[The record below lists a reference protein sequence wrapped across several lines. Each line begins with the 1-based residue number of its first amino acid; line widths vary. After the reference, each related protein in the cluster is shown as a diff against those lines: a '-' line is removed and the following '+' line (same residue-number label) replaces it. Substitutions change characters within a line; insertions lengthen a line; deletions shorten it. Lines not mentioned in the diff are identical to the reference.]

1 VSCKS
6 VGGLAQAK
14 RLQASPQSNWL
25 ALGCLELT
33 FLDVLFETM
42 RYMLSF
48 RCGSHGALPRDA
60 SRRDGRPEI
69 EPSVAAPWI
78 VMNS

>member
-1 VSCKS
+1 MSCKS

-14 RLQASPQSNWL
+14 RLQAPLHSNWL

-48 RCGSHGALPRDA
+48 RCGSRGGWPAKREG
-60 SRRDGRPEI
+60 RRVLDTERVRTARGWR
-69 EPSVAAPWI
+69 
-78 VMNS
+78 